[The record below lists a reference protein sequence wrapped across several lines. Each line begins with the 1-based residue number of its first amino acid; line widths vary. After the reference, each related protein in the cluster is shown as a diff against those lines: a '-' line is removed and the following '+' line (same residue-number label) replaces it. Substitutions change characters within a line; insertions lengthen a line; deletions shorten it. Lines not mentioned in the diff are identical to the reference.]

1 MPWKA
6 VLIVYAAASLVSFVT
21 YWIDKRRSGRGQ
33 WRVSENTLHLLE
45 LVGGWPGALL
55 AMKLF
60 RHKTRKLSFL
70 LVTWAIVVL
79 HGVGWWY
86 FVLRVR

>member
-1 MPWKA
+1 MRWKA
-6 VLIVYAAASLVSFVT
+6 VLIVYAVASVVSFVT

-70 LVTWAIVVL
+70 LVTWAIVAL

-86 FVLRVR
+86 FVLRAR

>member
-1 MPWKA
+1 MTCKV
-6 VLIVYAAASLVSFVT
+6 VLLVYAGASVVALVT
-21 YWIDKRRSGRGQ
+21 YAVDKRRSERGG

-45 LVGGWPGALL
+45 LAGGWPGALL

-70 LVTWAIVVL
+70 LVTWGIVAL
-79 HGVGWWY
+79 HGVAWW
-86 FVLRVR
+86 FALRAR

>member
-1 MPWKA
+1 MTWKA
-6 VLIVYAAASLVSFVT
+6 VLLVYAGASLVALVT
-21 YWIDKRRSGRGQ
+21 YAVDKRRSERGG

-70 LVTWAIVVL
+70 LVTWAIVAL
-79 HGVGWWY
+79 HGISWW
-86 FVLRVR
+86 FALRAG

>member
-1 MPWKA
+1 
-6 VLIVYAAASLVSFVT
+6 
-21 YWIDKRRSGRGQ
+21 
-33 WRVSENTLHLLE
+33 VSENTLHLLE

-70 LVTWAIVVL
+70 LVTWAIVAL

-86 FVLRVR
+86 FVLRAR